1 MILIISEQEDYSTE
15 RVTKWLD
22 HLHAK
27 YFRLNKEDPIK
38 NLEITFSNNDF
49 SINLYINEE
58 WLLFKEIHS
67 VWYRRGELNF
77 DFDLTFTKNATDS
90 FVKGVQYNLIH
101 EELKTINDFMEHVL
115 INKPSLGSMKWKNAN
130 KLLSLLYA
138 QRAELEVPKSII
150 STEKKQLKTFFKE
163 SKKDC
168 ISKGVQDVMSFVS
181 DNNSYSYA
189 TSKILSKDIED
200 MSETFFPSLLQHNI
214 DKKYEVRTFYLNGD
228 FYSMAIFSQNDEKTS
243 VDYRNYNV
251 QKPNRN
257 VPYLLP
263 KKIEDK
269 LTVFMNSMELN
280 TGSIDLIVTNNNEF
294 VFLEVNPSGQYGMV
308 SIPCD
313 YELDFKIAKHL
324 ISLK

>member
-15 RVTKWLD
+15 KVTKWLD
-22 HLHAK
+22 HFQAE
-27 YFRLNKEDPIK
+27 YFRLNKEDLIK
-38 NLEITFSNNDF
+38 NLEITFSNNVF
-49 SINLYINEE
+49 SVNLYINED
-58 WLLFKEIHS
+58 WLLLEEIKC

-77 DFDLTFTKNATDS
+77 DFDLTFSKNTTES
-90 FVKGVQYNLIH
+90 FMKGVQYNLIY

-115 INKPSLGSMKWKNAN
+115 MNKPSIGSMKSKNAN
-130 KLLSLLYA
+130 KLLSLVYA
-138 QRAELEVPKSII
+138 QQAGLEIPKSIV
-150 STEKKQLKTFFKE
+150 SAERKQLKTFFTE
-163 SKKDC
+163 GGENC

-181 DNNSYSYA
+181 ENNSYSYA
-189 TSKILSKDIED
+189 TSKILSKDIEE
-200 MSETFFPSLLQHNI
+200 MSETFFPSLLQNNI
-214 DKKYEVRTFYLNGD
+214 DKKYEVRTFYLKGD
-228 FYSMAIFSQNDEKTS
+228 FYSMAIFSQTDEKTC

-263 KKIEDK
+263 KNIEDK

-280 TGSIDLIVTNNNEF
+280 TGSIDLIVTNTNEF